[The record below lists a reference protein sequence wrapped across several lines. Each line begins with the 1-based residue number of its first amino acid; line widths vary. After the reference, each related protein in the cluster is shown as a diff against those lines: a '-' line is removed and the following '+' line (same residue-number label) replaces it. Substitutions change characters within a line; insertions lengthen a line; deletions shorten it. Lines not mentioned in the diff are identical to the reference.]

1 MTAERIPD
9 HEQAPA
15 TTPVPALALALRNP
29 IQAPTA
35 TTLMRALQQS
45 AGNRAASSLVRD
57 GRLTTARR
65 QDRTVARTPKPVRYD
80 FSEPKT
86 DGGAYGTT
94 AAYDIELVGIE
105 AILTMKIKLTPRHGV
120 TAQDVTNVQTA
131 AEQIWVNMW
140 DNRFILTD
148 QGDQWQHFLRVQVQ
162 WVTSGAH
169 FNIALHRG
177 HGLMDAGNWFV
188 IPDTPTTYAH
198 EMTHKLGMLDEYVDR
213 TAVRRRTAT
222 SPGVFTDHSVMGNYL
237 TEGTGDAEVK
247 LRHGQQLADH
257 IGRAFRPRRR
267 FTASF
272 TGTAQGDR
280 LVHWRRIRDALVAGS
295 PERARAAAEVT
306 AIEADMMIPQTSA
319 AADVPYVPTP

>member
-9 HEQAPA
+9 REQAPA
-15 TTPVPALALALRNP
+15 PTPVLAPALRNP
-29 IQAPTA
+29 AQAPPA
-35 TTLMRALQQS
+35 LMRALQQS
-45 AGNRAASSLVRD
+45 AGNRAATSLVRD
-57 GRLTTARR
+57 GTLTRAQR
-65 QDRTVARTPKPVRYD
+65 QDRAVARAPQHVRYD

-86 DGGAYGTT
+86 DGGSYGTT

-105 AILTMKIKLTPRHGV
+105 AILTMKIKLAPGHSV
-120 TAQDVTNVQTA
+120 TAQDVTDVQTT
-131 AEQIWVNMW
+131 AEQIWVSMW

-148 QGDQWQHFLRVQVQ
+148 QAVQSQHFLRVQVK
-162 WVTSGAH
+162 WVNSGAH

-177 HGLMDAGNWFV
+177 HGLMDAANWYV
-188 IPDTPTTYAH
+188 IPDTLTTYAH

-213 TAVRRRTAT
+213 TAVRRRRAT

-237 TEGTGDAEVK
+237 TEGIGDAEVK

-280 LVHWRRIRDALVAGS
+280 LVHWRKIRDALVAGS
-295 PERARAAAEVT
+295 PDRARAAAEVT
-306 AIEADMMIPQTSA
+306 AIEADMMIPETSA
-319 AADVPYVPTP
+319 AAGVPYVPTP